1 MISYFIRRFLLIIPT
16 FIGITLITFLI
27 LQVVPGGPLEM
38 DLMKMRMGGQN
49 GEVNTSS
56 RGYGSV
62 NIPETAMKEM
72 KEFYGFDKPIL
83 TRYFNWLGNL
93 ARFNFGKSYTYSEPV
108 WNVISSRFKVSIYFG
123 LISFIL
129 TYLICVPLGVMKAVK
144 SGSKFD
150 FLSSFMVFLG
160 YSTPGWAFGAFMLIV
175 FGGGSFLNVFPLGG
189 FRSED
194 FDSMNFLQQVFD
206 QLHHT
211 ILPVIAYVIGNFA
224 MLTIL
229 TKNSVIENLSQ
240 DYVKT
245 AFAKGLPEKRVIV
258 SHALR
263 NSLIPI
269 STGIGNF
276 LGLILAGSIMIEKVF
291 NIQGM
296 GLLAFN
302 SIINRDY
309 PVTMGILVISS
320 LLMLV
325 GNIFSDMVYALADPR
340 IRFK

>member
-1 MISYFIRRFLLIIPT
+1 MLII
-16 FIGITLITFLI
+16 
-27 LQVVPGGPLEM
+27 
-38 DLMKMRMGGQN
+38 
-49 GEVNTSS
+49 
-56 RGYGSV
+56 
-62 NIPETAMKEM
+62 
-72 KEFYGFDKPIL
+72 
-83 TRYFNWLGNL
+83 
-93 ARFNFGKSYTYSEPV
+93 
-108 WNVISSRFKVSIYFG
+108 
-123 LISFIL
+123 
-129 TYLICVPLGVMKAVK
+129 
-144 SGSKFD
+144 
-150 FLSSFMVFLG
+150 
-160 YSTPGWAFGAFMLIV
+160 

-194 FDSMNFLQQVFD
+194 FDSMNFFQQVFD

-245 AFAKGLPEKRVIV
+245 AFAKGLPEKRVIYY
-258 SHALR
+258 HALR

-269 STGIGNF
+269 TTGIGNF

-309 PVTMGILVISS
+309 PITMGILVISS
-320 LLMLV
+320 VLMLV
-325 GNIFSDMVYALADPR
+325 GNILSDMIYAWADPR

>member
-1 MISYFIRRFLLIIPT
+1 MTSYFIRRFLLIIPT

-27 LQVVPGGPLEM
+27 LQIVPGGPLEM
-38 DLMKMRMGGQN
+38 ELIKL
-49 GEVNTSS
+49 
-56 RGYGSV
+56 RGIGHGSESHISIGSGAV
-62 NIPETAMKEM
+62 NIPESALQEM
-72 KEFYGFDKPIL
+72 KEFYGFDKPIMV
-83 TRYFNWLGNL
+83 RYIDWLGNL
-93 ARFNFGKSYTYSEPV
+93 MKFNLGKSYMYSEPV
-108 WNVISSRFKVSIYFG
+108 WDLIASRFKVSIYFG
-123 LISFIL
+123 FISFIL
-129 TYLICVPLGVMKAVK
+129 TYLICVPLGVLKAVK
-144 SGSKFD
+144 NGSKFD
-150 FLSSFMVFLG
+150 FISSFLVFLG

-175 FGGGSFLNVFPLGG
+175 FGGGSFWNVFPLGG

-194 FDSMNFLQQVFD
+194 FESLNFFGQVFD
-206 QLHHT
+206 QIYHT
-211 ILPVIAYVIGNFA
+211 ILPVSAYIIGNFA

-245 AFAKGLPEKRVIV
+245 AFAKGLSEKRVIY

-269 STGIGNF
+269 ATGLGGF
-276 LGLILAGSIMIEKVF
+276 LSLILANNILIEKVF

-325 GNIFSDMVYALADPR
+325 GNIFSDMIYAWADPR